1 MSSDLA
7 GCKIDSQG
15 GAHRYWKAAISH
27 LAPEKQ
33 AAAWSF
39 YLERLDGAASGGSDT
54 LAGVL
59 LLMEAHL
66 AFFEAVPQRLVQTSD
81 GIARSADRIEAA
93 CNLSAQDTLAV
104 ELRERAAEFF
114 VRTIESPLAD
124 SSKAVTDAL
133 SKAESAI
140 AAMTEAAA
148 ASHTLW
154 RINRLYLAAAS
165 LILTVGFGTLLGT
178 FAWFSLRRSFDQ
190 KLAASLA
197 EMSRLAV
204 SNQDAFK
211 SLLLAGKEL
220 TVRPLRER
228 GKVVQGKY
236 ELLISVD
243 APEQAALT
251 MENARPQV
259 RIVFE
264 SDLEK
269 ALRDM
274 HSSTT
279 R

>member
-7 GCKIDSQG
+7 GCEANPPG
-15 GAHRYWKAAISH
+15 NAHRYWKAAISH

-33 AAAWSF
+33 ADAWSF
-39 YLERLDGAASGGSDT
+39 YMERLDGAAVGGSDT

-66 AFFEAVPQRLVQTSD
+66 AFFEAVPQSLVQASD

-124 SSKAVTDAL
+124 SSKAVSDAVG
-133 SKAESAI
+133 KAENAI
-140 AAMTEAAA
+140 AEMTRAAA
-148 ASHTLW
+148 KARALW
-154 RINRLYLAAAS
+154 RINRLYLAAAT
-165 LILTVGFGTLLGT
+165 LILALGFGTLLST
-178 FAWFSLRRSFDQ
+178 FAWFWLRSGYDQ
-190 KLAASLA
+190 KLASSLA

-204 SNQDAFK
+204 SNQGAFK

-228 GKVVQGKY
+228 GKVIQGKY

-243 APEQAALT
+243 APEQAALAQ
-251 MENARPQV
+251 EDAKFQV
-259 RIVFE
+259 RIIFE
-264 SDLEK
+264 SDLDK
-269 ALRDM
+269 TLRDM
-274 HSSTT
+274 NAAAHH
-279 R
+279 